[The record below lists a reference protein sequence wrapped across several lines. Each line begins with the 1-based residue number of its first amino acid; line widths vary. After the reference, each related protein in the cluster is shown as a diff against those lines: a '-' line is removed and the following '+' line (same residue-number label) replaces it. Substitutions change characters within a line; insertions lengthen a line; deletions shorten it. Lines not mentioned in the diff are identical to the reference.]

1 MSGIPE
7 IIMNWEAA
15 VIMVAV
21 ATALVGVVV
30 CVLAE

>member
-1 MSGIPE
+1 
-7 IIMNWEAA
+7 MNWEAA